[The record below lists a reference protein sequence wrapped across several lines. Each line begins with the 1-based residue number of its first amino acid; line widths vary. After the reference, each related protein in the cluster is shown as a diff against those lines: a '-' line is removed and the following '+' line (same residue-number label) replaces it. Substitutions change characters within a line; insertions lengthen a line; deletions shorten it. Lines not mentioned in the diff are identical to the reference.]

1 MESECWKINGSGGSA
16 IVIASV
22 RPAMQRQ
29 HPAVAR
35 MCLILVLI
43 YIFIHF
49 YDFL

>member
-29 HPAVAR
+29 RPAVECGGGIPPSR
-35 MCLILVLI
+35 GCV
-43 YIFIHF
+43 
-49 YDFL
+49 